1 MAKRGRNS
9 RAFGNHH
16 KPISGLFVNLIEAS
30 LFKGTMMFPLAGAE
44 TEEHFDATTVF
55 TGDFAVASQ
64 RAQIFNKPRRYSF
77 SIVLIPTNG
86 KYEDIDIG
94 EYDLPELGGVEQGE
108 LVGLIKSF
116 THEQL
121 ASAPAE
127 SYDLAKS
134 VAIIQLYHTKAELDY
149 TAIIAKRLQVAETA
163 KTYIVEDVA

>member
-16 KPISGLFVNLIEAS
+16 KPVSGLFVNLIESS

-44 TEEHFDATTVF
+44 TEEHFNSTTEF

-64 RAQIFNKPRRYSF
+64 RAKIFRKPRRYSF
-77 SIVLIPTNG
+77 SIMLIPTNG

-94 EYDLPELGGVEQGE
+94 EYDLPEASGVEQGE
-108 LVGLIKSF
+108 LVDLIKSF
-116 THEQL
+116 THEQI

-134 VAIIQLYHTKAELDY
+134 VVIIQLYHTKQELPYDE
-149 TAIIAKRLQVAETA
+149 IASKRLSIEERLPTKVT
-163 KTYIVEDVA
+163 T

>member
-30 LFKGTMMFPLAGAE
+30 LSKGTMMFPLDSE
-44 TEEHFDATTVF
+44 DTEEHFDATTVF
-55 TGDFAVASQ
+55 TGDFAVPSQ
-64 RAQIFNKPRRYSF
+64 RAEIFRKPRRYSF
-77 SIVLIPTNG
+77 TVMLIPTNG

-94 EYDLPELGGVEQGE
+94 EYDLPEVSGVEQGE
-108 LVGLIKSF
+108 LTDLIKAF

-134 VAIIQLYHTKAELDY
+134 VAIIQLYHTKQELRYDE
-149 TAIIAKRLQVAETA
+149 IASQRFSIEERLPTKVT
-163 KTYIVEDVA
+163 T